1 MVFTFQNPLRIVGDP
16 LLPKSQT
23 PWYRLRAERRQGLQ
37 QTFWT
42 FPLDLVICD
51 KSVAIVLA
59 KCVLWVSRERVRRG
73 GEKRTPARPYLQLQL
88 PLGGSLSGDGA
99 GIPPDERTGETAV
112 CTVSEQHRESLI

>member
-1 MVFTFQNPLRIVGDP
+1 MVLAFQNPLRIVGDP

-23 PWYRLRAERRQGLQ
+23 PWYRLRAERRQ

-51 KSVAIVLA
+51 KSAAIVLA
-59 KCVLWVSRERVRRG
+59 KCVLWMSRERVRRG
-73 GEKRTPARPYLQLQL
+73 GEKRTPARPCLRLQL